1 VKTPGLLPPPCG
13 YCAPND
19 GAWRRTESGQLTRC
33 NCARGL
39 ELARR
44 AAYRDRLRQAKLKRA
59 AARARAQHQARRRR
73 ARPGWR
79 PPFDGKQAATG
90 DES

>member
-1 VKTPGLLPPPCG
+1 M
-13 YCAPND
+13 A
-19 GAWRRTESGQLTRC
+19 RC

-39 ELARR
+39 ELAKR
-44 AAYRDRLRQAKLKRA
+44 AAYRERLRQAKLKRA
-59 AARARAQHQARRRR
+59 AARARAQHQTPLRR